1 MLDFDSEGK
10 GMTEKEKFYISKVQ
24 KEYLNL
30 KEGCQLWQKP
40 GYSTLSKK
48 LPQVG
53 YQQAVK
59 CGLIPT
65 YRKVGKV
72 YLFRIRDILDFLDKT
87 ADVRGE

>member
-1 MLDFDSEGK
+1 MLDSDKQGK
-10 GMTEKEKFYISKVQ
+10 QMTEREKFYIFKFQ
-24 KEYLNL
+24 KEYLTL
-30 KEGCQLWQKP
+30 KESCQIWQKP
-40 GYSTLSKK
+40 GYSDLSKK

-72 YLFRIRDILDFLDKT
+72 YLFRIRDILEFLDRSDEK
-87 ADVRGE
+87 RGK

>member
-1 MLDFDSEGK
+1 MLDSDKQGK
-10 GMTEKEKFYISKVQ
+10 QMTEREKFYISKFQ

-59 CGLIPT
+59 CGLIPN

-72 YLFRIRDILDFLDKT
+72 YLFRIKDIIEFLDKF
-87 ADVRGE
+87 DE

>member
-10 GMTEKEKFYISKVQ
+10 AMTEREKFYISQFK

-30 KEGCQLWQKP
+30 EESCQIWIKP

-48 LPQVG
+48 LPNIG
-53 YQQAVK
+53 YKQAVK
-59 CGLIPT
+59 GGLIPN

-87 ADVRGE
+87 ADARGV